1 MQCLVSL
8 KSNVYNVFLLYF
20 QKRTSWVIAL
30 FVESQTYSVVPTTWV
45 FQSTDNSG
53 KITIFSKW
61 PPGLDQNVTSEIIKN
76 ATIPTQDWSSYNIRL
91 LDNGKEYS
99 KYCFIKYLSKYCKQL
114 NIQIYVARGGVAP
127 QVAGKLFGGLGY
139 LI

>member
-8 KSNVYNVFLLYF
+8 KSNVYNVFLLYL

-91 LDNGKEYS
+91 LDNGK
-99 KYCFIKYLSKYCKQL
+99 LQ
-114 NIQIYVARGGVAP
+114 
-127 QVAGKLFGGLGY
+127 
-139 LI
+139 